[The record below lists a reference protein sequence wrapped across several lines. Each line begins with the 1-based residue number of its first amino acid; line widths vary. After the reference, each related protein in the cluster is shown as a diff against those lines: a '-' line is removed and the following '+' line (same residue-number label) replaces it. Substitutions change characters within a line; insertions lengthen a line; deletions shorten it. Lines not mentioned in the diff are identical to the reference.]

1 MKSLIQRLPGL
12 QGSFWNHSCGYSP
25 LSGIVVP
32 HWGSSLGPGSSR
44 GTGWSARQAVEVLLA
59 MTQRWDIFPW
69 PCNCLLGLGSYLW
82 RIALLCCSWTVLEV
96 WGGSLRTSS
105 PCFRFWPGAR
115 LGATSLDCWDLSIPP
130 GGQSL
135 VLDALGKPYLWVR
148 RPNFKPAF
156 DLLCDFGQITRPLW
170 ALVAASA
177 RWRDFMYPQRSQFE
191 HSVSLSNYHF
201 RFSKP

>member
-1 MKSLIQRLPGL
+1 MQKRGWNGQLDRGSWHSHPSSEDVGGPPTLQAPRGSAQPSTQLMNWARFFILMKSLIQRLPGL

-25 LSGIVVP
+25 LNGIVVP

-96 WGGSLRTSS
+96 
-105 PCFRFWPGAR
+105 
-115 LGATSLDCWDLSIPP
+115 
-130 GGQSL
+130 
-135 VLDALGKPYLWVR
+135 
-148 RPNFKPAF
+148 
-156 DLLCDFGQITRPLW
+156 
-170 ALVAASA
+170 
-177 RWRDFMYPQRSQFE
+177 
-191 HSVSLSNYHF
+191 
-201 RFSKP
+201 